1 MKPLLFFVERIII
14 FHSFIFTDFTCFEI
28 ILTPVFFVWFC
39 LFEKY
44 KITKKKIRNAI

>member
-28 ILTPVFFVWFC
+28 FEFPYFLFGFVC
-39 LFEKY
+39 LKNIKEQ
-44 KITKKKIRNAI
+44 KKIRNAI